1 MEKQKV
7 CLVEFLLREAIETDE
22 LRNVLDSCMC
32 YWVEVLKDDGERERM
47 WREARKM
54 VDEVNARANRGKATG
69 IDMERRAVA
78 TKHTAKVAPVTSQPR
93 ASGYNQQGVGAR
105 AATTATGPQDT
116 PPGENKVGLTGGQ
129 LGAAYETREVG
140 ATGRD
145 NDGDGGGGDREEYR
159 TTV

>member
-47 WREARKM
+47 WREAQEM
-54 VDEVNARANRGKATG
+54 VDKVNAK
-69 IDMERRAVA
+69 DMERRAVA

-93 ASGYNQQGVGAR
+93 ASGYNQQGMGAR

-145 NDGDGGGGDREEYR
+145 NNGDGGDREDQNNR
-159 TTV
+159 VNKQRK

>member
-32 YWVEVLKDDGERERM
+32 YWVEVLKGDGERERM
-47 WREARKM
+47 WRMAQEM
-54 VDEVNARANRGKATG
+54 VDKVNAKA
-69 IDMERRAVA
+69 MERRAVA
-78 TKHTAKVAPVTSQPR
+78 TKHTAKVAPVTR
-93 ASGYNQQGVGAR
+93 ASGYNQQGMGAR

-129 LGAAYETREVG
+129 LGAGRETREVG

-145 NDGDGGGGDREEYR
+145 NDGDGGGGDREDPYIYR